1 MSDNDDLDALVALG
15 TMGSTRGRNGK
26 PGRRL
31 PNLDSTSNPGKVP
44 GAKLAEPRGL
54 SPLDILSLPPA
65 QRELVNWLAR
75 RKQAR
80 FGEIQ
85 QALTEDPEQV
95 EGTLSALQEAGYVH
109 PVLLE
114 GDIFYSVVFR
124 GKVSRAG
131 RGLGQ
136 DIWNLIDLDNI
147 SFLEQTSLFHSLPR
161 SEIEAIADRLEERH
175 YTRNQVILWQG
186 DPAEYL
192 YLIKQGIVEITRL
205 CPNGHAEKLAYLK
218 PGDAMGEVSLL
229 TGTSCTT
236 TATAASRAHLLLI
249 KRQDF
254 DDLLAHHS
262 STAVELARI
271 LAQRLSSTTAKLS
284 RRAVETHLC
293 VLIGAHRGAGC
304 TTLGAAIALALAQM
318 TPGQTVYME
327 YPTPHPLPVLL
338 SLARDAPAGVYHH
351 PGGYDVLIPRDEQG
365 WPPNV
370 RATLMLDQLRD
381 GYANIVVG
389 LPEGIGEKSAYL
401 LEQADQ
407 VILVTPPD
415 QASWACV
422 GELSAKLKA
431 MLRPDKSSLFTVVN
445 RASQPGEVTGDHTG
459 SPLPPAGAGFDIPFL
474 ATLPSPA
481 DPRDFPGAEQRLDN
495 LPGPL
500 AQAAQGLADRL
511 GRTHQIG
518 VYVPTTIGVNQP
530 HAPGTSQG
538 CGSPRGQGADTLA
551 CLEKTLAFMGQLFGG
566 ATSNQ
571 AQGIWGSQAAELVSE
586 TIYIVKSYVTQCDL
600 DRHLPAVIEYV
611 ESLKHELKQEAM
623 ALEVNQ
629 KLMLI

>member
-1 MSDNDDLDALVALG
+1 MSDNDDLDALLALG
-15 TMGSTRGRNGK
+15 KTGSTRGRNAK
-26 PGRRL
+26 PGRR
-31 PNLDSTSNPGKVP
+31 PANLDSLSNP
-44 GAKLAEPRGL
+44 AEPRGL
-54 SPLDILSLPPA
+54 NPLDLLSLPRA

-80 FGEIQ
+80 FGEIR
-85 QALTEDPEQV
+85 QALTQDPEQV
-95 EGTLSALQEAGYVH
+95 ERTLSALQEAGYVH

-114 GDIFYSVVFR
+114 GEIFYSVVFR

-136 DIWNLIDLDNI
+136 DIWNLIDLDNVT
-147 SFLEQTSLFHSLPR
+147 FLEQTSLFHGLPR
-161 SEIEAIADRLEERH
+161 SEIQAIADRLEERH

-186 DPAEYL
+186 DSAEHL

-205 CPNGHAEKLAYLK
+205 CPSGHAEKLDYMK

-236 TATAASRAHLLLI
+236 TATAASQAHLLLI

-254 DDLLAHHS
+254 DDLLAHYS
-262 STAVELARI
+262 SIAVELARI
-271 LAQRLSSTTAKLS
+271 LAQRLSSTTARLS

-293 VLIGAHRGAGC
+293 VLIGVRPGAGC
-304 TTLGAAIALALAQM
+304 TTLGAAIALALTKM
-318 TPGQTVYME
+318 TPSQTVYTE
-327 YPTPHPLPVLL
+327 YPAPDPLPVLL
-338 SLARDAPAGVYHH
+338 SPARDAPAGVYHH

-389 LPEGIGEKSAYL
+389 LSQGIGEKSAYL

-415 QASWACV
+415 QASWEHAA
-422 GELSAKLKA
+422 ELSAKLKA
-431 MLRPDKSSLFTVVN
+431 TALGTTALGTTALRPDKSSLVTVVN
-445 RASQPGEVTGDHTG
+445 RASQPGEAAGDQWAITQDRPNTG
-459 SPLPPAGAGFDIPFL
+459 SPPPPAGAGFDIPFL

-481 DPRDFPGAEQRLDN
+481 EQRLDN

-500 AQAAQGLADRL
+500 AQAARALADRL

-518 VYVPTTIGVNQP
+518 VYVPTTLGVNQ
-530 HAPGTSQG
+530 S
-538 CGSPRGQGADTLA
+538 ADTQA

-571 AQGIWGSQAAELVSE
+571 AQGIWGREAAELVSE
-586 TIYIVKSYVTQCDL
+586 TIYIVKSYVTQSDL